1 MDRLEFRNKFS
12 GRIEQFRLEEFEMDV
27 HLKGLSALDRAKVI
41 DTYKILDKD
50 KESADAFQK
59 MTLEAQCFIVS
70 RGLVDEHGVR
80 IYKDDEKQAMAEEI
94 PCRALDSLS
103 KRILTISGMT
113 QGTTTELVK
122 NSEPSPNAGSPIVLQ

>member
-12 GRIEQFRLEEFEMDV
+12 SRIELFRLEEFEMDV

-94 PCRALDSLS
+94 PCKALDALS

-122 NSEPSPNAGSPIVLQ
+122 NSEPSPNVVSPIVLQ

>member
-12 GRIEQFRLEEFEMDV
+12 SRIEQFRLEEFEMDV
-27 HLKGLSALDRAKVI
+27 HLKELSALDRAKVI

-50 KESADAFQK
+50 KESAAAFQT

-94 PCRALDSLS
+94 PCKALDALS

-113 QGTTTELVK
+113 QTAATELVK
-122 NSEPSPNAGSPIVLQ
+122 NSEPSPSVASPIVLQ